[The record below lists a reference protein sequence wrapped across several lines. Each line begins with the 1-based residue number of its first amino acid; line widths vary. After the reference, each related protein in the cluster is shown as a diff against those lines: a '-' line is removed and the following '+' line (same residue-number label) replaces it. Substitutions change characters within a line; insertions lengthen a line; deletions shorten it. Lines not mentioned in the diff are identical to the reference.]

1 MKQVYYLQ
9 FISRSGL
16 ESKKMPFE
24 SLSMLY
30 QYLKIHEKFGDSYL
44 ITKEY

>member
-1 MKQVYYLQ
+1 MQQVFYLQ

-16 ESKKMPFE
+16 ESKKIPFK

-30 QYLKIHEKFGDSYL
+30 QYLKNNLKYGDMYL
-44 ITKEY
+44 ISKEY

>member
-9 FISRSGL
+9 FISRNGL
-16 ESKKMPFE
+16 ESKKMPFA

-30 QYLKIHEKFGDSYL
+30 QYLKNNLKYGDMYL
-44 ITKEY
+44 ISKEY